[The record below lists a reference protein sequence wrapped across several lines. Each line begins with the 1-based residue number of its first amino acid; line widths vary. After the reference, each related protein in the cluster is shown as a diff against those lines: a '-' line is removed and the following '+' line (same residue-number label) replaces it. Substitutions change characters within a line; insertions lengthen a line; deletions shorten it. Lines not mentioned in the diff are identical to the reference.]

1 MLPLVD
7 LPSVL
12 RFTDEPRVCRVG
24 TEDAIETDRPR
35 ALSVLDRG
43 GSGCLVAAEVV
54 AAGVEAE
61 EFDAV
66 EVEAAEVELFFST
79 PFCGTTRRTHTV
91 VNVVSVV
98 RSRLASVVVRLRLS
112 LACGAGFSFFPFDFL
127 TPCLG
132 RLLVVAAAEVIVSE
146 DSSLMSPAELLAPA
160 DSASV
165 SAGQFDVTS
174 APVTRM
180 KPIMPRTA
188 TTPMTAILFR
198 VDHVLVFSSVPSM
211 TGVPDVVVVAVK
223 VSLLSSESSSS
234 DIYELDILTL
244 R

>member
-12 RFTDEPRVCRVG
+12 RFTDEPRVCRVR

-43 GSGCLVAAEVV
+43 RSGCLVAAEVV

-61 EFDAV
+61 EFNAV
-66 EVEAAEVELFFST
+66 EVEAAEELFFST
-79 PFCGTTRRTHTV
+79 PFCGTTRLTHTV

-112 LACGAGFSFFPFDFL
+112 LACEAGFSFFPFDFL

-132 RLLVVAAAEVIVSE
+132 RLLVVAAAVVIVSD

-188 TTPMTAILFR
+188 TTPITAILFR

-223 VSLLSSESSSS
+223 ASLLSSESSSS
-234 DIYELDILTL
+234 DTYELDISTL